1 MDRLMKPAEVAEAL
15 GYRDMNRVREIMR
28 SMVHMEGPL
37 RVSEKALEGWVNGRT
52 LMGMSSN
59 EQLTMNNEQLKL
71 VDRIPR
77 RKGGKGA

>member
-37 RVSEKALEGWVNGRT
+37 RVSEKALERWVNGRT
-52 LMGMSSN
+52 FMGMSSN

-71 VDRIPR
+71 ADRIPR